1 MRAAA
6 DLAQTTDE
14 AGVARIDRLRGMA
27 FGAILMLLI
36 EYGLGMWV
44 NQFGNLPGADHGK
57 GLFAA
62 FGRAV
67 ADGPAGLGIHAV
79 WGLVIFV
86 MSVQVL
92 VRSIMLRRK
101 VAIVT
106 SVVGAAAIIGAGVN
120 GALFVG
126 SGANGNS
133 FGMAISA
140 GVAIL
145 AYAVGLFSLS
155 VG

>member
-14 AGVARIDRLRGMA
+14 AGVARIDRLRGMT

-79 WGLVIFV
+79 LGLVIFV

-92 VRSIMLRRK
+92 VRAIMLRRK

-106 SVVGAAAIIGAGVN
+106 SVVGAAAIIGGGV
-120 GALFVG
+120 ALFVG